1 MPLRK
6 SRARRNRKSPLLR
19 RFRLLRSARRKISSV
34 PSSPPASAAEAGP
47 LDHAL
52 SKSATSK
59 TVEMMPRTI
68 ARSGGR
74 KGRRSFILMSYLVV
88 EGRAQP
94 LRNDLRRGTGR
105 KQEVASVE
113 GIRMSGIGK
122 AEERQ
127 LPGVNA
133 GVGRGGG
140 TDRPCAEQERD
151 KQDGRDDAAY
161 DRKKWRH
168 EGSAQL
174 HLDVIPGRRGPRA
187 APPQ

>member
-68 ARSGGR
+68 ARSGGM
-74 KGRRSFILMSYLVV
+74 KGRRSFILMSSLVV
-88 EGRAQP
+88 EGRAQL

-105 KQEVASVE
+105 QQEEAMAVAVDE
-113 GIRMSGIGK
+113 IGRASGR
-122 AEERQ
+122 ERVCKYVSN
-127 LPGVNA
+127 L
-133 GVGRGGG
+133 VG
-140 TDRPCAEQERD
+140 A
-151 KQDGRDDAAY
+151 
-161 DRKKWRH
+161 
-168 EGSAQL
+168 
-174 HLDVIPGRRGPRA
+174 
-187 APPQ
+187 